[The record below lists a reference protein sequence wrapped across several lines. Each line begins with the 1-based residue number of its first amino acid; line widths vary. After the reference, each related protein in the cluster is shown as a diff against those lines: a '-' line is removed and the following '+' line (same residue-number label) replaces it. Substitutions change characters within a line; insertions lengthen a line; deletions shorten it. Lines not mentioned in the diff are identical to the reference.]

1 MINKFSFLISLVL
14 FSFTA
19 QAVVVDQIVAIV
31 NNEVITQ
38 SELFSYQKKIRSKK
52 ALIDDALLQF
62 RDVKKLSTD
71 SKYLVQ
77 HLIDEKILDSEVKK
91 NSLQATI
98 EKVEQ
103 EIRSITKR
111 NQISR
116 KDLVRSLK
124 AQGVAFSDYQAFIGK
139 SIERKSLIEKQIT
152 SNIKI
157 SDEEVVAYYA
167 KNSKGNS
174 GQVYEYKISHI
185 LFLPKNNDSAA
196 ALKRAENVL
205 KKVNSNPN
213 NYEKIARQYSEDPNF
228 TEGGLLG
235 SFKAGEMNS
244 EIENGVKNLTTGKA
258 SQIVKSRFG
267 YHIFKLNKKTLV
279 KDPEL
284 DKQRGLI
291 KQKLFAKSFRKYFQN
306 WLERKRVESYIRI
319 N

>member
-1 MINKFSFLISLVL
+1 MLNKTILTIILSLIYLP
-14 FSFTA
+14 T
-19 QAVVVDQIVAIV
+19 QAIVVDQIVAIV

-38 SELFSYQKKIRSKK
+38 SELFSYQKKIQSKK
-52 ALIDDALLQF
+52 GLIDDALLQF
-62 RDVKKLSTD
+62 RDVNKLSKDT
-71 SKYLVQ
+71 KYLVQ

-91 NSLQATI
+91 NSLQSTI

-111 NQISR
+111 NGISR
-116 KDLVRSLK
+116 QDLVRSLK

-157 SDEEVVAYYA
+157 SDEEVVSYYS

-185 LFLPKNNDSAA
+185 LFLPKNNDGTA
-196 ALKRAENVL
+196 ALKRAKNVL
-205 KKVNSNPN
+205 EKVSKNPAR
-213 NYEKIARQYSEDPNF
+213 YEKIARQYSEDPNF

-244 EIENGVKNLTTGKA
+244 EIENGVKNLQPGKTSA
-258 SQIVKSRFG
+258 IVKSRFG